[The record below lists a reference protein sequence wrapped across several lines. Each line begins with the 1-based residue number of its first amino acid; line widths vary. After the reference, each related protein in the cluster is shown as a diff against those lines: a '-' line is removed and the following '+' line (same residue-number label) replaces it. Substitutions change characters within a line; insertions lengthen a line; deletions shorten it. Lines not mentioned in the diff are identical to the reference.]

1 MLIHE
6 TPFVIVDTETTGTN
20 AKSDRVIEIAAVK
33 VLGGQVVDT
42 FSQLINPERSV
53 PRRITQLTG
62 ISTAMVFDQP
72 TAAQVMQRFLKFL
85 SDGVFVA
92 HNLTFDQRFVN
103 AELARI
109 GKSPLNNESLCT
121 LRLARRLLPGL
132 RSKGLS
138 SLVDHYKLVVD
149 GRHRALGDAGAT
161 AEIFI
166 KFISQVA
173 FEHEIETLDELL
185 HFQHRKYND
194 LRKGPKHLQRIRKD
208 VLPQL
213 PDLPGVYFMHDR
225 HDAIIYIGKAKSLRS
240 RVRSYFTGIEGHP
253 ERTRKLV
260 HTVRN
265 VTWTETG
272 SELAAL
278 LLESRLIKEHKPRF
292 NRALRRYRN
301 RPFIRL
307 DVTHAIPR
315 ITLSSYLLDDGAE
328 YFGPTSGR
336 RQAELVVDIINQFYL
351 LRECD
356 DDTFRMGR
364 RCLYGGIGRCP
375 APCVNEEAARTYDA
389 EVQRVRDF
397 LTGQDRSVLDEIEA
411 RMKAAAA
418 EMDFEQAAEY
428 RDWLRRLGRM
438 SSKQEAIAAP
448 VLEHNAVLV
457 LPGTLPETR
466 QGYLVRFGRHV
477 DTVTLSQPPTPEEE
491 THLRERLTVHFDP
504 DQPRPERYFKK
515 EVEEVRLLAHW
526 LYVHRDSALSVQWDA
541 EQSHEAFLEAI
552 LSAAHGPLLQEEIE
566 T

>member
-33 VLGGQVVDT
+33 VLGGRVVDT

-53 PRRITQLTG
+53 PHRITRLTG
-62 ISTAMVFDQP
+62 ITTAMVFDQP
-72 TAAQVMQRFLKFL
+72 TAARVLPRFLDFL
-85 SDGVFVA
+85 GDAVFVA
-92 HNLTFDQRFVN
+92 HNLTFDQRFVD
-103 AELARI
+103 AELARL
-109 GKSPLNNESLCT
+109 GRKPLANPTLCS

-138 SLVDHYKLVVD
+138 ALIDHYKLVVD
-149 GRHRALGDAGAT
+149 GRHRALGDAAAT
-161 AEIFI
+161 AEVFL
-166 KFISQVA
+166 KFLSQVA
-173 FEHEIETLDELL
+173 FEHDIETLDELL
-185 HFQHRKYND
+185 HFQHRKYRD
-194 LRKGPKHLQRIRKD
+194 LRKGPKHLRRIREE
-208 VLPQL
+208 VLPRL
-213 PDLPGVYFMHDR
+213 PDLPGVYFMQDK
-225 HDAIIYIGKAKSLRS
+225 HDAIIYIGKAKSLRA

-253 ERTRKLV
+253 ERTRKLIQ
-260 HTVRN
+260 TVRH

-307 DVTHAIPR
+307 DVTHKIPR

-328 YFGPTSGR
+328 YFGPMSGR
-336 RQAELVVDIINQFYL
+336 RHAELVVDVINQFFL

-356 DDTFRMGR
+356 DDTFRLGR
-364 RCLYGGIGRCP
+364 RCLYGGIGRCT
-375 APCVNEEAARTYDA
+375 APCVDEEAALAYDA
-389 EVQRVRDF
+389 EVQRVRAF

-438 SSKQEAIAAP
+438 SAKQEAIAAP

-457 LPGTLPETR
+457 LPGVLPETR

-477 DTVTLSQPPTPEEE
+477 DTVTLSEPPTPEEVAQ
-491 THLRERLTVHFDP
+491 LRERLGVHFDP

-526 LYVHRDSALSVQWDA
+526 LYVHRDSALSVHWNAVEPLDV
-541 EQSHEAFLEAI
+541 FLEQI
-552 LSAAHGPLLQEEIE
+552 LAATQRPLLQEEI
-566 T
+566 